1 MNIDELDR
9 TLSDRLPYA
18 CPACGR
24 RFERLAQKKAH
35 VRTKHDKPAKAQR

>member
-1 MNIDELDR
+1 MNIDELDK

-18 CPACGR
+18 CPACNR

-35 VRTKHDKPAKAQR
+35 VRKHDKPPKR